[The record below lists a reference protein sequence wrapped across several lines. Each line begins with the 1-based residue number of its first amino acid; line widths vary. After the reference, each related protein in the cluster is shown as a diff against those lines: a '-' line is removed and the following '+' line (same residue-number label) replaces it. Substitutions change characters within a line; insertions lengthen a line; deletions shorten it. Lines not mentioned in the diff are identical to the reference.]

1 MLKSIRMRMASLG
14 LKQVRRA
21 VIFVVGM
28 TVLLLGVALIVLPGP
43 AIVVIPMG
51 LAILGLEF
59 RWARRWMQRARAVIQ
74 SGHDRLLGSNRG
86 APSSNAAKPGPHED
100 RPERDAKL
108 SDYRMREK
116 ETVMD

>member
-1 MLKSIRMRMASLG
+1 MSMSTLG

-59 RWARRWMQRARAVIQ
+59 RWARRWMQRARSMIQ
-74 SGHDRLLGSNRG
+74 SGRERVLRSNKSS
-86 APSSNAAKPGPHED
+86 PSSNAVKPSPPQNTPGG
-100 RPERDAKL
+100 DANL
-108 SDYRMREK
+108 SEFLIREK
-116 ETVMD
+116 EAVLD

>member
-1 MLKSIRMRMASLG
+1 MLKSIQMRLSSLG

-21 VIFVVGM
+21 VVFVVGM

-59 RWARRWMQRARAVIQ
+59 RWARRWMQRARAMIQ
-74 SGHDRLLGSNRG
+74 SGHDHMFQSNRS
-86 APSSNAAKPGPHED
+86 APSSNAAKPCPHQN
-100 RPERDAKL
+100 PPGRDVKL
-108 SDYRMREK
+108 SGCRMREK
-116 ETVMD
+116 EAVMD